1 MSHFTTDIL
10 IVIEERKPTLIVEY
24 LHQILQH
31 NNFNIQT
38 NDLSFFCLDELENDE
53 HLEKDYDI
61 GRQVKDP
68 IEDLEKL
75 KSHPG
80 GAISYE
86 TKRKERL
93 LVGFTSINDITVN
106 GITFYIEP
114 YFAEQNKDLFDNII
128 RDIKKEVNILGAIKG
143 DDIFDLLDEK
153 TEIENIVDGKINEKY
168 KYIID

>member
-10 IVIEERKPTLIVEY
+10 MVIEETKPKIIVEFI
-24 LHQILQH
+24 HQILRQ

-38 NDLSFFCLDELENDE
+38 NDLSFFCLDELKNDE

-61 GRQVKDP
+61 GREVQDP

-86 TKRKERL
+86 TTKKERL
-93 LVGFTSINDITVN
+93 LVGFTSTNDITIN
-106 GITFYIEP
+106 GITFYINP
-114 YFAEQNKDLFDNII
+114 YFAENNKDLFDNI
-128 RDIKKEVNILGAIKG
+128 KAV
-143 DDIFDLLDEK
+143 
-153 TEIENIVDGKINEKY
+153 
-168 KYIID
+168 